1 MQATVKHTRI
11 RKKEDSSL
19 GSLMNWSSWLA
30 KVPAMKEPINTVMT
44 WRGRGGRRAAGG
56 AGVGGA
62 PRSLHTRRR
71 APRGVLGLQPA
82 ASLEVAS

>member
-30 KVPAMKEPINTVMT
+30 KVPAMKEPRNTVMT
-44 WRGRGGRRAAGG
+44 CGMRGKQEGGEGR
-56 AGVGGA
+56 
-62 PRSLHTRRR
+62 
-71 APRGVLGLQPA
+71 
-82 ASLEVAS
+82 E